1 MEIKNWIEK
10 YVPQPL
16 SGMLIESQGNRNLN
30 KHVGTLKEA
39 LDSIDVSCLTDNE
52 KDVYDMYYRCEMY
65 NKTLYHVLFYVTP
78 TLTVGID
85 VVGSDLEE
93 VKQEALRLLNDKG
106 YGLIIENL
114 SYVSVKYFTF
124 KH

>member
-10 YVPQPL
+10 YVPQRL
-16 SGMLIESQGNRNLN
+16 SGILIESQGNRNLN

-39 LDSIDVSCLTDNE
+39 LDNIDVSCLTDNE

-106 YGLIIENL
+106 YVLIIENL